1 MSVRLEC
8 VVGWRAERR
17 ESRTVNTVIRKWCKS
32 GEQRGADGTALLSQ
46 FPYIS
51 CPAGGLLHVALC
63 LSTYCSAVSLL

>member
-1 MSVRLEC
+1 MPARLER
-8 VVGWRAERR
+8 VAGWRAERR
-17 ESRTVNTVIRKWCKS
+17 ESRTVNTVIRKWCKG

-51 CPAGGLLHVALC
+51 CPAGRLQHVALC